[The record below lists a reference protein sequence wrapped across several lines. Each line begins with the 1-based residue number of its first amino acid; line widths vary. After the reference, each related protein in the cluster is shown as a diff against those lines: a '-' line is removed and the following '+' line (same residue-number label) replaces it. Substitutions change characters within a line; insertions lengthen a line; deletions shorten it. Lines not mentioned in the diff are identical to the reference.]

1 MNYRATIND
10 NMLVTVMIET
20 LEGVAMAN
28 EIAATHGVDVII
40 LGNNDLA
47 QLLRLEPERSPL
59 SGCDHQGARRGAQV
73 RQVLRERGRAVSE
86 RYTVSADT
94 RMVQNGPA
102 CDGWR
107 PAGRG
112 RGREAGPEEEPVI
125 GLPTGGRS
133 AAPAPP
139 TPVRDPASCWP

>member
-1 MNYRATIND
+1 MHD
-10 NMLVTVMIET
+10 
-20 LEGVAMAN
+20 
-28 EIAATHGVDVII
+28 AALKYGKYY
-40 LGNNDLA
+40 GNA
-47 QLLRLEPERSPL
+47 
-59 SGCDHQGARRGAQV
+59 GAQY
-73 RQVLRERGRAVSE
+73 LNG
-86 RYTVSADT
+86 YTVSADT

-125 GLPTGGRS
+125 GLPTGRRS

-139 TPVRDPASCWP
+139 PPVRDPASCWP